1 MKRLFAFLFLLLL
14 QAFPLEARIE
24 PSGTY
29 LYAQKDGEDLY
40 LDIYEPMDSA
50 AAFVQIDSVTIVV
63 KPTILFAFGGGFV
76 GGSRDHESY
85 LGWFEALCK
94 EGFRVVSI
102 DYRLGLKGV
111 GKMGVAQRDK
121 LDRAIHMVVEDIFSS
136 VLFLRENSAELGID
150 TDKIVLAGSSAGAIS
165 VLQADYE
172 LCNRTSYA
180 ENMPE
185 GFRFAGVMS
194 FAGAIYSTKGP
205 VKYEKQAPAPTLF
218 LHGTVDKLVNYDQ
231 IRFMN
236 LGFFGTNRLVERFE
250 KFGYSYNVF
259 RFRDHGHEIA
269 GAMPWSLPLQL
280 QFLATNVIR
289 GIPSIID
296 VTVSDP
302 RIEAP
307 EKWKQGPEAFYK

>member
-1 MKRLFAFLFLLLL
+1 MKGKILIFLLVLL
-14 QAFPLEARIE
+14 PALPLAARIE

-29 LYAQKDGEDLY
+29 LYAQKDGEDLC
-40 LDIYEPMDSA
+40 LDIYEPADSA
-50 AAFVQIDSVTIVV
+50 KLSVQLDSVTAVR
-63 KPTILFAFGGGFV
+63 KPTILFLFGGGFV
-76 GGSRDHESY
+76 QGSRDHAFYNS
-85 LGWFEALCK
+85 WFESLVA

-111 GKMGVAQRDK
+111 GKMGIAQRDK
-121 LDRAIHMVVEDIFSS
+121 LDRAIHLVVEDIFSC

-150 TDKIVLAGSSAGAIS
+150 TDNLVLAGSSAGAIS

-180 ENMPE
+180 ANMPD
-185 GFRFAGVMS
+185 GFRFAGVMA

-218 LHGTVDKLVNYDQ
+218 LHGTADKLVNYDQ
-231 IRFMN
+231 IRF
-236 LGFFGTNRLVERFE
+236 LQIGFFGTNRLVERFS
-250 KFGYSYNVF
+250 KFGYSYNAY

-269 GAMPWSLPLQL
+269 MSMSWTLPLQL
-280 QFLATNVIR
+280 QFLMTNVIR
-289 GIPSIID
+289 QVPSVLD
-296 VTVSDP
+296 VSVSDP

-307 EKWKQGPEAFYK
+307 EQWKRGPEAFYK